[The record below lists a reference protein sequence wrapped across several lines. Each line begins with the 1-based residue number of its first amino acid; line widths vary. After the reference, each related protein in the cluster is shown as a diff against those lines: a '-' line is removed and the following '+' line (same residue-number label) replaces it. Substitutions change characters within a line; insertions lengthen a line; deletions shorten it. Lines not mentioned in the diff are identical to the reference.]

1 MLFFS
6 SYVCLSQVEFVGYLL
21 NPKFVRGGAAG
32 DAARLAAPLR
42 NQRVQLQVRADTGH
56 AARLEME
63 RAERSRKRIEQGGPT
78 GAGGEDDKEDRFLG
92 LEKGGK
98 VRLH

>member
-1 MLFFS
+1 M
-6 SYVCLSQVEFVGYLL
+6 
-21 NPKFVRGGAAG
+21 RGGAAG

-42 NQRVQLQVRADTGH
+42 NQRVQMQVRADTGH

-78 GAGGEDDKEDRFLG
+78 RGRGTGVEISGFERPPSGHRFT
-92 LEKGGK
+92 
-98 VRLH
+98 